1 MGTLDKS
8 SYLLRTKELIKEA
21 LIEKGVEVSDTD
33 TFRSYASKVKSIS
46 TAEDLSVELA
56 EQDAAITELEE
67 VANSLPDAGI
77 INPDVPTDPTDP
89 PVFGFGTFNENGEYN
104 AEDYGVDG
112 WSSIKVEVAGSGGD
126 TTDLDYIKYEDLRIW
141 QTTGKPVPTDTEYEE
156 IINKGYD
163 ILDCV
168 FGG

>member
-1 MGTLDKS
+1 MSTSDKLN
-8 SYLLRTKELIKEA
+8 YLIETKELIKEA
-21 LIEKGVEVSDTD
+21 LIEQGVEVSDTD
-33 TFRSYASKVKSIS
+33 TFRSYANKVKSIS

-77 INPDVPTDPTDP
+77 VNPDVPTDPIDP
-89 PVFGFGTFNENGEYN
+89 PVFGFATFNENGEYS

-112 WSSIKVEVAGSGGD
+112 WSFVKVDVAGSGGA
-126 TTDLDYIKYEDLRIW
+126 TDLDYIKYEDLRTW
-141 QTTGKPVPTDTEYEE
+141 QTTGKTVPTDTEYEE
-156 IINKGYD
+156 IIEKGYG
-163 ILDCV
+163 ILDYV